1 MAMFGEPELSTEL
14 AIQERLNIVSSYLT
28 FCTSSSILLIIYLHC
43 IIGVY
48 FNILFVMTNT
58 TDTKIYIPYNNSTY
72 DDSFSL

>member
-1 MAMFGEPELSTEL
+1 MATFGEPDMSTEL
-14 AIQERLNIVSSYLT
+14 AVQERLNIVSSYFA
-28 FCTSSSILLIIYLHC
+28 FCTTSSILLIIYLHC